1 MADRGKADKAP
12 PRERFRAPREV
23 TDFFR
28 DKSERPRFSWLD
40 VWGEEH
46 AHAFTVAKATE
57 TELLGAFRQSLDTAI
72 ADGQSF
78 ETWKKGIRGELE
90 RLGWAKPRLVQDP
103 DGIDPPRLVDF
114 TSDRRLKT
122 IFWSNMR
129 AARAAGQWNRI
140 QRTKAA
146 LPFLLYIRTA
156 AADPRPEH
164 LVWAG
169 TLLPV
174 DDHWWDTH
182 FPPNGW
188 MCKCAVRQVSRVEAR
203 RLVQAGEMTVDGET
217 VAISE
222 QRPEVKLKSFR
233 NRRTGE
239 VTLVPEGVDPG
250 WHTNPGKARSRTL
263 VTRLSEELET
273 RGEST
278 ARRQIGRL
286 LDGPDVRAI
295 AGSPERVRLPVAV
308 APKVAETMGARGS
321 LVTMS
326 SDTIAAKV
334 GKHALVDF
342 DLLGRIQEIIDQGE
356 LIDEGRGDTQR
367 QAYLEL
373 EGLGWFKL
381 VIGRSKD
388 GFLYVRTL
396 YHLSARKAERAIR
409 QARRERE

>member
-1 MADRGKADKAP
+1 MAEEGSA
-12 PRERFRAPREV
+12 RERFRAPREV
-23 TDFFR
+23 TDYFR
-28 DKSERPRFSWLD
+28 DKVSRPRFSWLD

-72 ADGQSF
+72 TDGQTF
-78 ETWKKGIRGELE
+78 ENWKKGIQSDLA
-90 RLGWAKPRLVQDP
+90 RLGWGKARLVEDP
-103 DGIDPPRLVDF
+103 DGIDPPRMVDF

-129 AARAAGQWNRI
+129 AARAAGQWNRV

-146 LPFLLYIRTA
+146 LPYLLYVRTA

-169 TLLPV
+169 TVLPV
-174 DDHWWDTH
+174 DDPWWDTH

-188 MCKCAVRQVSRVEAR
+188 GCKCAVRQISRFEAR
-203 RLVQAGEMTVDGET
+203 RLLADGGMTIDGEY
-217 VAISE
+217 VAVSE
-222 QRPEVKLKSFR
+222 TRPEIRTRPFR

-239 VTLVPEGVDPG
+239 IARVPEGIDPG
-250 WHTNPGKARSRTL
+250 WHTNPGKARARTL
-263 VTRLSEELET
+263 VTRLVEELET
-273 RGEST
+273 RGEPT

-286 LDGPDVRAI
+286 LDGPDVRAMI
-295 AGSPERVRLPVAV
+295 DLPERVRLPVAT
-308 APKVAETMGARGS
+308 APKVAETMSAAGPM
-321 LVTMS
+321 VTMS
-326 SDTIAAKV
+326 SDTIAAKI
-334 GKHALVDF
+334 GKHARVTP
-342 DLLGRIQEIIDQGE
+342 DLLKRIQEMIDDGR
-356 LIDEGRGDTQR
+356 LVDEGRGDAQR
-367 QAYLEL
+367 QIYIEL

-396 YHLSARKAERAIR
+396 YQVAARKALKAIGETGGGR
-409 QARRERE
+409 K